1 MRINNN
7 EISKFPCSFPIKVMG
22 LNSEAFTSAVLA
34 IFRKH
39 LQPREFTCTSRLSS
53 SGKYLSMTITFT
65 AESQNQLNAV
75 YEELNSHELVVMT
88 L

>member
-1 MRINNN
+1 MRATN
-7 EISKFPCSFPIKVMG
+7 ELIKFPCSFPIKVMG
-22 LNSEAFTSAVLA
+22 LNSEEFTSAVLA
-34 IFRKH
+34 IFKKH
-39 LQPREFTCTSRLSS
+39 LQLAEFTYSIRLSS

-75 YEELNSHELVVMT
+75 YEELNGHDLVVMT

>member
-1 MRINNN
+1 MKINNGL
-7 EISKFPCSFPIKVMG
+7 IKFPCPFPIKVMG
-22 LNSEAFTSAVLA
+22 INADAFTSAVLA

-39 LQPREFTCTSRLSS
+39 LQLEEFTYSSRLSS
-53 SGKYLSMTITFT
+53 SGKYISMTITFT
-65 AESQNQLNAV
+65 AKNRDQLNAI

>member
-1 MRINNN
+1 MRTNDDLI
-7 EISKFPCSFPIKVMG
+7 KFPCSFPIKVMG

-39 LQPREFTCTSRLSS
+39 LQLAEFTYSSRLSS
-53 SGKYLSMTITFT
+53 SGKYLSMTITFI